1 MDRLTENPDRD
12 RRICG
17 GPLFVRDSKR
27 TEQTAKRQE
36 EINDKSGYTKLLE
49 LLIKYK
55 IEE

>member
-1 MDRLTENPDRD
+1 MENPDRD